1 MPHGLHLADVEQ
13 LFGLL
18 DRLADAGKS
27 VIVIEHL
34 AHQRAGER
42 VLIDAS
48 NDVGAPARR

>member
-27 VIVIEHL
+27 VIAIEHL
-34 AHQRAGER
+34 ARTSARAN
-42 VLIDAS
+42 VS
-48 NDVGAPARR
+48 